1 MPSVS
6 ITPAAFLID
15 WGAVTTKPARETV
28 GAMVLAFLGGAV
40 SAGPSS
46 NLSDSITTPKL
57 DRIMRQ
63 ERITDKDMASQRFQ
77 AIWQKTM
84 EAIEAAFGG
93 QQGQIT
99 DLATIV
105 ARLEAAEAKSD
116 AALTQSAATATED
129 ALAKSFP
136 TPSNILSASSSGT
149 ITITAHTRVYG
160 DGTSV
165 AVNGGTLT
173 GWTPGAYVQVY
184 YDDAGR
190 AGGAVAYQGT
200 TSVIAQAGA
209 RHIAGGVLIPAAGE
223 VPSDGA
229 SPYPPGYVPDIRD
242 YLT

>member
-6 ITPAAFLID
+6 PAPAAFAID

-28 GAMVLAFLGGAV
+28 GALVLAFTGGSV

-46 NLSDSITTPKL
+46 HLSGQVTVPKL

-63 ERITDKDMASQRFQ
+63 ERIVEKEAASQRFQ
-77 AIWQKTM
+77 LIWQRTM

-105 ARLEAAEAKSD
+105 ARLEAAEAKAD
-116 AALTQSAATATED
+116 AAQTQAVATATED
-129 ALAKSFP
+129 SLAKSFP
-136 TPSNILSASSSGT
+136 SPTNILSAASDGT

-165 AVNGGTLT
+165 AVNGGSLT
-173 GWTPGAYVQVY
+173 GWSAGQFVQVY

-200 TSVIAQAGA
+200 TAVIAQGGA
-209 RHIAGGVLIPAAGE
+209 RHIIGGVTIPLAGE
-223 VPSDGA
+223 APYDGF
-229 SPYPPGYVPDIRD
+229 PPFPPGYVPDYREFGI
-242 YLT
+242 